1 MTPEQLMQKGGIY
14 FERIQQGMERCDWE
28 SRFFSRSMAEAYV
41 RRLWIENGEEN
52 SFVDCYY
59 SFLEEESREKVLS
72 VLTQEQRDYLRQTA
86 QDSSEWILPLTEE
99 LLKIAVTLN
108 DTEMLFFTFYFTKNP
123 CTIWGNYKQE
133 YILFTPKK
141 GVE

>member
-1 MTPEQLMQKGGIY
+1 MTPEQLKQKGGIY
-14 FERIQQGMERCDWE
+14 FERIQQGMSLCNWE
-28 SRFFSRSMAEAYV
+28 SQFFSPKMAENYL
-41 RRLWIENGEEN
+41 RKLWIENGPED

-59 SFLEEESREKVLS
+59 PFLEEESQEKVLS
-72 VLTQEQRDYLRQTA
+72 VLTEDQQEYLRTISEGQRDLM
-86 QDSSEWILPLTEE
+86 LPMTEE

-133 YILFTPKK
+133 YLIFTQK
-141 GVE
+141 EA